1 MRPTLADYMRNNAL
15 KMESAELAPVTEIV
29 APVTIPD
36 GVEERS
42 RDHLILLPSPG
53 VASSVQVG
61 LGEGDAFEP
70 LSEEQIGVSTVDGDA
85 TTASAIVVRD
95 RKLAGELRIRY
106 APVDVA
112 MEDGDKPFVQLG
124 TVVEPGTENKNP
136 FPANAPTEEAAP
148 QVTNQ
153 PTVDTDKGDLEDKA
167 KIAENAV
174 DQSVAP
180 KVEVTVVEKGAEQKP
195 QDAGKVVDA
204 NDGNTGERKAE
215 EAAKETELKGP
226 KETDEAKDND
236 VNTNGEDPAQ
246 AAAEVDQEQK
256 NDDAAAGTENG
267 NDEGSEENTEVAEGE
282 EEEEEEEDE
291 GEDEEAEELKQESY
305 TLHVLIDETAALTLE
320 SDEAKGGMVS
330 RIIARIRA
338 LYQRIKKWVQDK
350 ILSKLS
356 KERRKK
362 NLEES
367 TQLVEHVPLDFTNE
381 QLRRLDK
388 VYTYGLREL
397 DKYKTVVSQL
407 LDLAVKGEKDIDSLL
422 PDIESSL
429 ADKDPAKA
437 TDMFR
442 QCELIFKRYH
452 IGELFDISLDSS
464 EANVGKKLRDELHTQ
479 FVKETRFPDGAL
491 NKTIASINAVQADI
505 TAQLDK
511 VGTYVGRDILARSG
525 EMKNVPE
532 KGVTGQSDDALI
544 LARYFSILSSSVMA
558 AHQCISVVERAMVRF
573 IKEVQAIRGSDDL
586 KQESFSII
594 ADLNAL
600 ATPLVMEDADTSKN
614 ILMRLWEKLLAQM
627 TKIRTYITEKI
638 FGKAASEVRDQR
650 IEEADVIV
658 AAWKDMP
665 EEVKEK
671 LTSSGTF
678 VYSAGVR
685 DMKEYAANADKYI
698 NILTSLRDEASKV
711 AKAALT
717 AMMNDGNN
725 AEGEIQKHVDACAAL
740 LKKYNIDTLFPSTN
754 DKDDEAFDRVF
765 ETVDKQIAPF
775 HVEIKDFTDEDVRK
789 GVVDCRE
796 YLKHVRAK
804 LGSGYHGVGSDILD
818 AKAGAKR
825 FAKSNSAEIRAL
837 IGVINELWMY
847 VHGASKMVAHTE
859 VAAKRFIRD
868 VGRKLRTEGKAPIL
882 DENKEQEEELTQ
894 LSFQIEA
901 DLNATSTGYVAEDG
915 DKKGFFARAWETLT
929 KFIAKVKAWLND
941 KIFSKFG
948 KKKREAELEEA
959 KKLAAALKAMKELKE
974 MNLKDLSKRYTAG
987 IRDLKKYAP
996 LMTQLSTLA
1005 TEALGEADALA
1016 KEGYMALNGSSGSV
1030 ERVQAVNTKFEAWRK
1045 KFNIATIFGDGDS
1058 ADTNTAALN
1067 KELRGAFQ
1075 TESGG
1080 QVDFNKLRATV
1091 DEITV
1096 ILTDY
1101 TKKLDQSNIGTTTS
1115 LKSTLAVT
1123 NWLNEDNQREHAQK
1137 LIKNI
1142 SDSLA
1147 YIVGSLV
1154 AAQIIEDA
1162 MKKFVRAGELVL
1174 AQDGKKEELKTEG
1187 FSQPVEI
1194 MSAPTDVSPV
1204 VIPAEKQFLPDSLVV
1219 TRVTDE
1225 DQLVILREDKV
1236 RVRTNEAGLGEAIVV
1251 VDPALQG
1258 QIQAN
1263 YEAVVSG
1270 ELPAME
1276 SDEDPVV
1283 TLDVITDDRD
1293 GVEIRVAQ
1301 MVDDDTEE
1309 AIPEELV
1316 ELRAEGAIALEA
1328 HENCIKG
1335 LSSMA
1340 YMVDMANRIQF
1351 EGDVQAAE
1359 LVMEGML
1366 DSIKGAM
1373 TRLGNWLDKSMKYQK
1388 VWDINWNQALATVQ
1402 KEIRNARS
1410 GTAKAD
1416 VVKLNRVVRN
1426 LTMNGVPVT
1435 DFRELQRQLAEIAK
1449 LGNDAKA
1456 HMVAVGNLYEDVR
1469 RLIAKHDNVNPDGA
1483 AILKEIPALV
1493 KKVNLRPWA
1502 SLVKGERQ
1510 VSEKSVERV
1519 PTSAPFLGDVV
1530 VAERQSLNDL
1540 TYANPDKALRAML
1553 EKTYVGYRT
1562 DWELDRDLTSAE
1574 MSVLSPQ
1581 DMEALLNS
1589 LRKASEAWDMYST
1602 IVATGKKMDA
1612 FYRSLWSL
1620 KQYDRDFLSAYGV
1633 IIAADQWAYHPVL
1646 DLRFDLA
1653 YPMQAVLRLI
1663 NINCAVYK

>member
-61 LGEGDAFEP
+61 IGEGDAFEP
-70 LSEEQIGVSTVDGDA
+70 LTEEQIGVSTVDGDN

-124 TVVEPGTENKNP
+124 TVVEPGSENKNP

-153 PTVDTDKGDLEDKA
+153 PTIERDRGELEDKA

-180 KVEVTVVEKGAEQKP
+180 KVEVTVVEKAPETRT

-215 EAAKETELKGP
+215 AAAKETELKGP
-226 KETDEAKDND
+226 KEEEETEDNA
-236 VNTNGEDPAQ
+236 VNSNGEDPAQ
-246 AAAEVDQEQK
+246 ASADVEQEQK
-256 NDDAAAGTENG
+256 NDDAAAGAENN
-267 NDEGSEENTEVAEGE
+267 NDEGSEENTDVAEGE
-282 EEEEEEEDE
+282 EEEEEEED
-291 GEDEEAEELKQESY
+291 GEEQEELKQESY
-305 TLHVLIDETAALTLE
+305 TLRVLIDETAKLTLE
-320 SDEAKGGMVS
+320 SDESKSSMVS
-330 RIIARIRA
+330 RIMARIRA
-338 LYQRIKKWVQDK
+338 FYQRVKKWIDEK

-356 KERRKK
+356 KQRRSK
-362 NLEES
+362 NLAKTEALAQYKS
-367 TQLVEHVPLDFTNE
+367 LSFTKE
-381 QLRRLDK
+381 QIRELDK
-388 VYTYGLREL
+388 HYTYGLREL
-397 DKYKTVVSQL
+397 NKYKTVVDRL
-407 LDLAVKGEKDIDSLL
+407 LELAVKGNDEIVKLL
-422 PDIESSL
+422 PDIESAIASG
-429 ADKDPAKA
+429 DSKQGS
-437 TDMFR
+437 DMFR
-442 QCELIFKRYH
+442 RCEDFFTRYH
-452 IGELFDISLDSS
+452 IGELFDVTLDDTGTD
-464 EANVGKKLRDELHTQ
+464 VGKSLRDELHKQ
-479 FVKETRFPDGAL
+479 FVKETRFPDSSL
-491 NKTIASINAVQADI
+491 VPTIHTI
-505 TAQLDK
+505 
-511 VGTYVGRDILARSG
+511 RDILSSITKELDKTSTAEVRGGLAKQSQ
-525 EMKNVPE
+525 MHN
-532 KGVTGQSDDALI
+532 QSDKQVSAGSSDDGLI
-544 LARYFSILSSSVMA
+544 LSRYFTILSSSVMA
-558 AHQCISVVERAMVRF
+558 AHQCISIVERAMVTFINTVMRF
-573 IKEVQAIRGSDDL
+573 VSEDDL
-586 KQESFSII
+586 KQESFNII

-600 ATPLVMEDADTSKN
+600 ATPLVMEDADKSSN
-614 ILMRLWEKLLAQM
+614 ILMRLWEKLLAQI
-627 TKIRTYITEKI
+627 TKIRAYITEKI
-638 FGKAASEVRDQR
+638 FGKVATDARDKS
-650 IEEADVIV
+650 IEEAEVIDT
-658 AAWKDMP
+658 AWKDMP
-665 EEVKEK
+665 AEVKEE
-671 LTSSGTF
+671 LTSSNTF
-678 VYSAGVR
+678 VYSEGVR
-685 DMKEYAANADKYI
+685 DMRKYAANAGKYMA
-698 NILTSLRDEASKV
+698 ILTTMRDEASKL
-711 AKAALT
+711 AKAAVA

-725 AEGEIQKHVDACAAL
+725 AEGEIQKHVDACTAL
-740 LKKYNIDTLFPSTN
+740 LKKYNIETLFPSV
-754 DKDDEAFDRVF
+754 DSKDDEAFDRVF
-765 ETVDKQIAPF
+765 EATDKQIAAF
-775 HVEIKDFTDEDVRK
+775 HEEIKDFTDEDVRK
-789 GVVDCRE
+789 GVQDCRD
-796 YLKHVRAK
+796 YLKQVRAK
-804 LGSGYHGVGSDILD
+804 LGTGYHGVGNDILAAKD
-818 AKAGAKR
+818 AAKR
-825 FAKSNSAEIRAL
+825 FASSNSAEIRTL
-837 IGVINELWMY
+837 IGLINELWMY
-847 VHGASKMVAHTE
+847 VHGVSKMVSHTE

-868 VGRKLRTEGKAPIL
+868 VGRKLRAEGKPPIL
-882 DENKEQEEELTQ
+882 NENKEDEEELVQ

-901 DLNATSTGYVAEDG
+901 DLNVASTGYVAEDA
-915 DKKGFFARAWETLT
+915 DKKGFFARAWENLK
-929 KFIAKVKAWLND
+929 KFIAKVKAWMNE

-948 KKKREAELEEA
+948 KKKREAELKQAEQ
-959 KKLAAALKAMKELKE
+959 LAADLAAKTKQLKE
-974 MNLKDLSKRYTAG
+974 ERLRELDRRYTVG
-987 IRDLKKYAP
+987 IRDLSKYAV
-996 LMTQLSTLA
+996 LMSQLSNIA
-1005 TEALGEADALA
+1005 TSALDEADKLA
-1016 KEGYMALNGSSGSV
+1016 EAGFRAINGSSASV
-1030 ERVQAVNTKFEAWRK
+1030 EKVKEVNGQFDAWKK
-1045 KFNIATIFGDGDS
+1045 KFHIDTVFGEGDS
-1058 ADTNTAALN
+1058 AQTLTANLN
-1067 KELRGAFQ
+1067 KELRTTFHG
-1075 TESGG
+1075 ESGG
-1080 QVDFNKLRATV
+1080 KLDASKLKTTV
-1091 DEITV
+1091 DEIV
-1096 ILTDY
+1096 KVQRDY
-1101 TKKLDQSNIGTTTS
+1101 SKKLDAYNVGSS
-1115 LKSTLAVT
+1115 ASMKATLAVS
-1123 NWLNEDNQREHAQK
+1123 EVINQSNNAEHVQQ
-1137 LIKNI
+1137 LVKNI
-1142 SDSLA
+1142 SNSVA
-1147 YIVGSLV
+1147 FVTGALV

-1162 MKKFVRAGELVL
+1162 MKNFVIGGRDVL
-1174 AQDGKKEELKTEG
+1174 EEGDLKTEG

-1194 MSAPTDVSPV
+1194 ISAPSDVAPI
-1204 VIPAEKQFLPDSLVV
+1204 VIPAERPFVPDSLVV
-1219 TRVTDE
+1219 TRLTDD
-1225 DQLVILREDKV
+1225 DQLVILRDDKV

-1301 MVDDDTEE
+1301 MVDGDTEE

-1316 ELRAEGAIALEA
+1316 ELRAEGVIALEA

-1340 YMVDMANRIQF
+1340 YMVDMANKIQF
-1351 EGDVQAAE
+1351 EGDAQAAE

-1388 VWDINWNQALATVQ
+1388 VWDINWNQSLAFAQ
-1402 KEIRNARS
+1402 KQIRNARS

-1426 LTMNGVPVT
+1426 LTINGTPVT
-1435 DFRELQRQLAEIAK
+1435 DVRELQRQLAEITK
-1449 LGNDAKA
+1449 MGNDAKA

-1502 SLVKGERQ
+1502 SMMKGERQ
-1510 VSEKSVERV
+1510 VSEKSVEQV
-1519 PTSAPFLGDVV
+1519 PTSAPFLGDIV

-1562 DWELDRDLTSAE
+1562 DWELDRDLTGAE
-1574 MSVLSPQ
+1574 MNVLTPQ

-1589 LRKASEAWDMYST
+1589 LRKASEAWDMHST
-1602 IVATGKKMDA
+1602 IVSTGKKMDA

-1663 NINCAVYK
+1663 GINCAVYK

>member
-70 LSEEQIGVSTVDGDA
+70 LTEEQIGVSTVDGDA

-106 APVDVA
+106 APVNVA

-124 TVVEPGTENKNP
+124 TVVEPGSENKNP
-136 FPANAPTEEAAP
+136 YPANAPTEEAAP

-153 PTVDTDKGDLEDKA
+153 PTIERDRGEMEDKA

-180 KVEVTVVEKGAEQKP
+180 KVNVTVVEKGAETRQ
-195 QDAGKVVDA
+195 QDNNKVVDA

-215 EAAKETELKGP
+215 EVAKETELKGP
-226 KETDEAKDND
+226 KEEEETEDNA
-236 VNTNGEDPAQ
+236 VNTNGEDPAKAS
-246 AAAEVDQEQK
+246 AAVEQEQK
-256 NDDAAAGTENG
+256 NDDAAASTENG
-267 NDEGSEENTEVAEGE
+267 NDEGSEENTDAAEAE
-282 EEEEEEEDE
+282 EEEEEE
-291 GEDEEAEELKQESY
+291 LKQEGY
-305 TLHVLIDETAALTLE
+305 DLTVLIDEAA
-320 SDEAKGGMVS
+320 S
-330 RIIARIRA
+330 
-338 LYQRIKKWVQDK
+338 
-350 ILSKLS
+350 
-356 KERRKK
+356 
-362 NLEES
+362 
-367 TQLVEHVPLDFTNE
+367 
-381 QLRRLDK
+381 
-388 VYTYGLREL
+388 
-397 DKYKTVVSQL
+397 
-407 LDLAVKGEKDIDSLL
+407 
-422 PDIESSL
+422 
-429 ADKDPAKA
+429 
-437 TDMFR
+437 
-442 QCELIFKRYH
+442 
-452 IGELFDISLDSS
+452 
-464 EANVGKKLRDELHTQ
+464 
-479 FVKETRFPDGAL
+479 
-491 NKTIASINAVQADI
+491 
-505 TAQLDK
+505 
-511 VGTYVGRDILARSG
+511 
-525 EMKNVPE
+525 
-532 KGVTGQSDDALI
+532 
-544 LARYFSILSSSVMA
+544 
-558 AHQCISVVERAMVRF
+558 
-573 IKEVQAIRGSDDL
+573 
-586 KQESFSII
+586 
-594 ADLNAL
+594 
-600 ATPLVMEDADTSKN
+600 PLVMEDA
-614 ILMRLWEKLLAQM
+614 
-627 TKIRTYITEKI
+627 
-638 FGKAASEVRDQR
+638 
-650 IEEADVIV
+650 EAKTGIV
-658 AAWKDMP
+658 
-665 EEVKEK
+665 
-671 LTSSGTF
+671 T
-678 VYSAGVR
+678 
-685 DMKEYAANADKYI
+685 
-698 NILTSLRDEASKV
+698 
-711 AKAALT
+711 
-717 AMMNDGNN
+717 
-725 AEGEIQKHVDACAAL
+725 
-740 LKKYNIDTLFPSTN
+740 
-754 DKDDEAFDRVF
+754 RVF
-765 ETVDKQIAPF
+765 EGLKKFINRIILWFKNTVLGGARKKRRKSAAEAAERLVQSLAKAKELRKEAIAEVERTYTVGIAKLSEYSKVMTMLAELATDGQKELEKISTDVFMQGTKGGVDTYLKQLEAWGKKYHTKDLFGPEFSSGMVTDSEKLEEEIRKAFKGDQASGLDRTKLDKAAKEIRDVLKPYTAKLNQFNGVSSITQQARASVIADNADTA
-775 HVEIKDFTDEDVRK
+775 EVRK
-789 GVVDCRE
+789 VAR
-796 YLKHVRAK
+796 YLTIAYNYVSAGIKIAQ
-804 LGSGYHGVGSDILD
+804 IMED
-818 AKAGAKR
+818 AMKN
-825 FAKSNSAEIRAL
+825 F
-837 IGVINELWMY
+837 VM
-847 VHGASKMVAHTE
+847 
-859 VAAKRFIRD
+859 AAKNTLAREIGKSDD
-868 VGRKLRTEGKAPIL
+868 VGRKLRSEGKAPIL
-882 DENKEQEEELTQ
+882 DENQEQEEELTQ

-901 DLNATSTGYVAEDG
+901 DLNVDSTGYVAEDA
-915 DKKGFFARAWETLT
+915 DKKGFFARAWENLV
-929 KFIAKVKAWLND
+929 KFINKVKTWLND
-941 KIFSKFG
+941 KVFSKFG
-948 KKKREAELEEA
+948 KKKLEAELEQA
-959 KKLAAALKAMKELKE
+959 KKLAAAMKAARDLRKESLD
-974 MNLKDLSKRYTAG
+974 NLTKRYTAG
-987 IRDLKKYAP
+987 IRDLKKYSV

-1005 TEALGEADALA
+1005 TEALPEADNLA
-1016 KEGYMALNGSSGSV
+1016 KEGFMALNGNSGSV
-1030 ERVQAVNTKFEAWRK
+1030 EKVDAVNVKFAAWEK
-1045 KFNIATIFGDGDS
+1045 KYNISAVFGDGDS
-1058 ADTNTAALN
+1058 AEAKCAALN
-1067 KELRGAFQ
+1067 KELRATFQ
-1075 TESGG
+1075 SESGG
-1080 QVDFNKLRATV
+1080 SLDMTKLKAAAAEIQSVLLPYTEKLNHSQVG
-1091 DEITV
+1091 
-1096 ILTDY
+1096 
-1101 TKKLDQSNIGTTTS
+1101 STTS
-1115 LKSTLAVT
+1115 LKSTLAVSSAMNSGVT
-1123 NWLNEDNQREHAQK
+1123 SEHAR
-1137 LIKNI
+1137 LLLKNI
-1142 SDSLA
+1142 SGSLA
-1147 YIVGSLV
+1147 YIIGALT
-1154 AAQIIEDA
+1154 AAQIIETA
-1162 MKKFVRAGELVL
+1162 MKNFVMAALDAIMRNG
-1174 AQDGKKEELKTEG
+1174 DDLKTEG

-1194 MSAPTDVSPV
+1194 MSAPSDVAPI
-1204 VIPAEKQFLPDSLVV
+1204 VIPADKPFLPESLVV
-1219 TRVTDE
+1219 TRVTNE

-1301 MVDDDTEE
+1301 MVDGDTEE

-1340 YMVDMANRIQF
+1340 YMVDMANSIQF

-1388 VWDINWNQALATVQ
+1388 VWDINWNQALAGVQ
-1402 KEIRNARS
+1402 KQIRNARN

-1426 LTMNGVPVT
+1426 LTINGAPVT

>member
-70 LSEEQIGVSTVDGDA
+70 LTEEQIGVSTVDGDA

-124 TVVEPGTENKNP
+124 TVVEPGSENKNP
-136 FPANAPTEEAAP
+136 YPANAPTEEAAP

-153 PTVDTDKGDLEDKA
+153 PTVNTDKGDLEDKA

-180 KVEVTVVEKGAEQKP
+180 KVEVTVVEKAPETNN
-195 QDAGKVVDA
+195 QDAGEVVDA

-226 KETDEAKDND
+226 KEEEETQDNA
-236 VNTNGEDPAQ
+236 VNSNGEDPAQ
-246 AAAEVDQEQK
+246 AAAEVEQEQK
-256 NDDAAAGTENG
+256 NDEAEASTENG
-267 NDEGSEENTEVAEGE
+267 NDEGSEENTDVTEGE
-282 EEEEEEEDE
+282 EEEEEEED
-291 GEDEEAEELKQESY
+291 GKDEELKQESF
-305 TLHVLIDETAALTLE
+305 
-320 SDEAKGGMVS
+320 
-330 RIIARIRA
+330 
-338 LYQRIKKWVQDK
+338 
-350 ILSKLS
+350 
-356 KERRKK
+356 
-362 NLEES
+362 N
-367 TQLVEHVPLDFTNE
+367 
-381 QLRRLDK
+381 
-388 VYTYGLREL
+388 
-397 DKYKTVVSQL
+397 
-407 LDLAVKGEKDIDSLL
+407 
-422 PDIESSL
+422 
-429 ADKDPAKA
+429 
-437 TDMFR
+437 
-442 QCELIFKRYH
+442 
-452 IGELFDISLDSS
+452 
-464 EANVGKKLRDELHTQ
+464 
-479 FVKETRFPDGAL
+479 
-491 NKTIASINAVQADI
+491 
-505 TAQLDK
+505 
-511 VGTYVGRDILARSG
+511 
-525 EMKNVPE
+525 
-532 KGVTGQSDDALI
+532 
-544 LARYFSILSSSVMA
+544 
-558 AHQCISVVERAMVRF
+558 
-573 IKEVQAIRGSDDL
+573 
-586 KQESFSII
+586 II
-594 ADLNAL
+594 ADINAL
-600 ATPLVMEDADTSKN
+600 ATPLVMEDADASSN
-614 ILMRLWEKLLAQM
+614 ILVRLWEKLLAQM

-638 FGKAASEVRDQR
+638 FGKAASEIRDQR

-658 AAWKDMP
+658 TVWKDMP
-665 EEVKEK
+665 EEVKED

-868 VGRKLRTEGKAPIL
+868 VGRKLRTEGKAPNL

-1301 MVDDDTEE
+1301 MVDGDTEE

-1316 ELRAEGAIALEA
+1316 ELRAEGTIALEA

-1340 YMVDMANRIQF
+1340 YMVDMANSIQF

-1388 VWDINWNQALATVQ
+1388 VWDINWNQALAGVQ

-1426 LTMNGVPVT
+1426 LTINGAPVT

-1589 LRKASEAWDMYST
+1589 LRKASEAWDLYST

>member
-1 MRPTLADYMRNNAL
+1 MRPTLADYMRDNAL

-61 LGEGDAFEP
+61 IGEGDAFEP
-70 LSEEQIGVSTVDGDA
+70 LTEEQIGVSTVDGDE

-106 APVDVA
+106 SPVDVS

-124 TVVEPGTENKNP
+124 TVVEPGSENKNP
-136 FPANAPTEEAAP
+136 YPANAPTEEPAP

-153 PTVDTDKGDLEDKA
+153 PTVDSDKGDLEDKA

-180 KVEVTVVEKGAEQKP
+180 KVEVTVVEKAPETNN
-195 QDAGKVVDA
+195 QDAGEVVDA

-226 KETDEAKDND
+226 KEEEETQDNA
-236 VNTNGEDPAQ
+236 VNSNGEDPAQ
-246 AAAEVDQEQK
+246 AAAEVEQEQK
-256 NDDAAAGTENG
+256 NDDAAASTENG
-267 NDEGSEENTEVAEGE
+267 NDEGSEENADVTEGENE
-282 EEEEEEEDE
+282 EEEEEE
-291 GEDEEAEELKQESY
+291 
-305 TLHVLIDETAALTLE
+305 
-320 SDEAKGGMVS
+320 
-330 RIIARIRA
+330 
-338 LYQRIKKWVQDK
+338 
-350 ILSKLS
+350 
-356 KERRKK
+356 
-362 NLEES
+362 
-367 TQLVEHVPLDFTNE
+367 
-381 QLRRLDK
+381 
-388 VYTYGLREL
+388 
-397 DKYKTVVSQL
+397 
-407 LDLAVKGEKDIDSLL
+407 
-422 PDIESSL
+422 
-429 ADKDPAKA
+429 
-437 TDMFR
+437 
-442 QCELIFKRYH
+442 
-452 IGELFDISLDSS
+452 
-464 EANVGKKLRDELHTQ
+464 GK
-479 FVKETRFPDGAL
+479 
-491 NKTIASINAVQADI
+491 
-505 TAQLDK
+505 
-511 VGTYVGRDILARSG
+511 
-525 EMKNVPE
+525 
-532 KGVTGQSDDALI
+532 
-544 LARYFSILSSSVMA
+544 
-558 AHQCISVVERAMVRF
+558 
-573 IKEVQAIRGSDDL
+573 DDL
-586 KQESFSII
+586 KQEGF
-594 ADLNAL
+594 
-600 ATPLVMEDADTSKN
+600 
-614 ILMRLWEKLLAQM
+614 Q
-627 TKIRTYITEKI
+627 
-638 FGKAASEVRDQR
+638 
-650 IEEADVIV
+650 IV
-658 AAWKDMP
+658 
-665 EEVKEK
+665 
-671 LTSSGTF
+671 
-678 VYSAGVR
+678 
-685 DMKEYAANADKYI
+685 
-698 NILTSLRDEASKV
+698 
-711 AKAALT
+711 
-717 AMMNDGNN
+717 
-725 AEGEIQKHVDACAAL
+725 
-740 LKKYNIDTLFPSTN
+740 
-754 DKDDEAFDRVF
+754 
-765 ETVDKQIAPF
+765 
-775 HVEIKDFTDEDVRK
+775 
-789 GVVDCRE
+789 
-796 YLKHVRAK
+796 
-804 LGSGYHGVGSDILD
+804 
-818 AKAGAKR
+818 
-825 FAKSNSAEIRAL
+825 
-837 IGVINELWMY
+837 
-847 VHGASKMVAHTE
+847 
-859 VAAKRFIRD
+859 
-868 VGRKLRTEGKAPIL
+868 
-882 DENKEQEEELTQ
+882 DENNEQEDELVQ

-901 DLNATSTGYVAEDG
+901 DLNVDSTGYVAEDA
-915 DKKGFFARAWETLT
+915 DKKGFFARAWENLV
-929 KFIAKVKAWLND
+929 KFINKVKAWLND
-941 KIFSKFG
+941 KVFSKLSR
-948 KKKREAELEEA
+948 KKRQEAVDEAE
-959 KKLAAALKAMKELKE
+959 KLAVAIKAA
-974 MNLKDLSKRYTAG
+974 KDLKKESLDNLAKSYTAG
-987 IRDLKKYAP
+987 IRDLKNYGV
-996 LMTQLSTLA
+996 LMTQLSALA
-1005 TEALGEADALA
+1005 TDAIAEADSLA
-1016 KEGYMALNGSSGSV
+1016 KEGFMALNGNSGSV
-1030 ERVQAVNTKFEAWRK
+1030 EKVDAVNTKFAEWQK
-1045 KFNIATIFGDGDS
+1045 KYNITTIFGDGES
-1058 ADTNTAALN
+1058 AEANCAALN
-1067 KELRGAFQ
+1067 KELRAAFQ
-1075 TESGG
+1075 VETGGSLDAAKLKTTASEIQSVLVAYTE
-1080 QVDFNKLRATV
+1080 
-1091 DEITV
+1091 
-1096 ILTDY
+1096 
-1101 TKKLDQSNIGTTTS
+1101 KLDRSGVGSTTP
-1115 LKSTLAVT
+1115 LKSTLAVSSAMNAGT
-1123 NWLNEDNQREHAQK
+1123 TAEHAR
-1137 LIKNI
+1137 LLLKNI
-1142 SDSLA
+1142 SSSLA
-1147 YIVGSLV
+1147 YVTGALT
-1154 AAQIIEDA
+1154 AAQIIESA
-1162 MKKFVRAGELVL
+1162 MKRFVSAAVTALFQAGG
-1174 AQDGKKEELKTEG
+1174 DLKTEG

-1194 MSAPTDVSPV
+1194 MAAPTDVAPI
-1204 VIPAEKQFLPDSLVV
+1204 VIPAEKPFLPESLIV

-1270 ELPAME
+1270 ELPVME

-1301 MVDDDTEE
+1301 MVDGDTEE

-1340 YMVDMANRIQF
+1340 YMVDMANSIQF

-1388 VWDINWNQALATVQ
+1388 VWDINWNQSLAYVQ

-1426 LTMNGVPVT
+1426 LTINGAPVT
-1435 DFRELQRQLAEIAK
+1435 DVRELQRQLAEIAK

-1574 MSVLSPQ
+1574 MKVLSPQ

-1589 LRKASEAWDMYST
+1589 LRKAAEAWDMYST

-1663 NINCAVYK
+1663 SINCAVYK

>member
-291 GEDEEAEELKQESY
+291 EAEELKQESY

-367 TQLVEHVPLDFTNE
+367 TLLAKHVPLDFTNE

-407 LDLAVKGEKDIDSLL
+407 LDLTVKGEKDIDSLL

-442 QCELIFKRYH
+442 QCEAIFKRYH

-464 EANVGKKLRDELHTQ
+464 EANVGKKLRDELHSQ

-491 NKTIASINAVQADI
+491 SKTITAINAVQADI

-511 VGTYVGRDILARSG
+511 VGTYVGRDILAQSG

-678 VYSAGVR
+678 VYSVGVR
-685 DMKEYAANADKYI
+685 DMKKYSANTDKYI
-698 NILTSLRDEASKV
+698 NIFTSLREDAAKA
-711 AKAALT
+711 AKAALAT
-717 AMMNDGNN
+717 MMNDGNN

-740 LKKYNIDTLFPSTN
+740 LKKYNINELFPSTGT
-754 DKDDEAFDRVF
+754 KDDEAFDRVF

-775 HVEIKDFTDEDVRK
+775 HEEIKDFTDEDVRK
-789 GVVDCRE
+789 GVLDCRE
-796 YLKHVRAK
+796 YLKHVRSK
-804 LGSGYHGVGSDILD
+804 LGTGYHGVGTDMID

-825 FAKSNSAEIRAL
+825 FAQSNSAEIRAL
-837 IGVINELWMY
+837 IGVINELWAY

-859 VAAKRFIRD
+859 VVAKRFIRD
-868 VGRKLRTEGKAPIL
+868 VGSKLRSEGKAPIL
-882 DENKEQEEELTQ
+882 DENQEQEEELTQ

-901 DLNATSTGYVAEDG
+901 DLNVDSTGYVAEDA
-915 DKKGFFARAWETLT
+915 DKKGFFARAWENLV
-929 KFIAKVKAWLND
+929 KFITKVKTWLND
-941 KIFSKFG
+941 KVFSKFG
-948 KKKREAELEEA
+948 KKKREAELEQA
-959 KKLAAALKAMKELKE
+959 KKLAAAMKAARDLRKESLD
-974 MNLKDLSKRYTAG
+974 NLTKRYTAG
-987 IRDLKKYAP
+987 IRDLKNYSV

-1005 TEALGEADALA
+1005 TEALPEADSLA
-1016 KEGYMALNGSSGSV
+1016 KEGFMALNGNSGSV
-1030 ERVQAVNTKFEAWRK
+1030 EKVDAVNVKFAAWEK
-1045 KFNIATIFGDGDS
+1045 KYNISTVFGDGDS
-1058 ADTNTAALN
+1058 AEAKCAALN
-1067 KELRGAFQ
+1067 KELRATFQ
-1075 TESGG
+1075 SESGG
-1080 QVDFNKLRATV
+1080 SLDMTKLKAAAAEIQSVLVPYTEKLNHSQVG
-1091 DEITV
+1091 
-1096 ILTDY
+1096 
-1101 TKKLDQSNIGTTTS
+1101 STTS
-1115 LKSTLAVT
+1115 LKSTLAVSSAMNSGAT
-1123 NWLNEDNQREHAQK
+1123 AEHAR
-1137 LIKNI
+1137 LLLKNI
-1142 SDSLA
+1142 SGSLA
-1147 YIVGSLV
+1147 YITGALT
-1154 AAQIIEDA
+1154 AAQIIETA
-1162 MKKFVRAGELVL
+1162 MKNFVMAALDAIMRNGA
-1174 AQDGKKEELKTEG
+1174 DLKTEG

-1194 MSAPTDVSPV
+1194 MSAPSDVAPI
-1204 VIPAEKQFLPDSLVV
+1204 VIPADKPFLPESLVV

-1301 MVDDDTEE
+1301 MVDGDTEE

-1340 YMVDMANRIQF
+1340 YMVDMANGIQF

-1388 VWDINWNQALATVQ
+1388 VWDINWNQALAGVQ
-1402 KEIRNARS
+1402 KQIRNARS

-1426 LTMNGVPVT
+1426 LTINGAPVT

-1589 LRKASEAWDMYST
+1589 LRKASEAWDLYST

-1663 NINCAVYK
+1663 NTNCAVYK

>member
-106 APVDVA
+106 APVNVA

-124 TVVEPGTENKNP
+124 TVVEPGSENKNP
-136 FPANAPTEEAAP
+136 YPANAPTEEAAP

-153 PTVDTDKGDLEDKA
+153 PTIERDRGEMEDKA

-180 KVEVTVVEKGAEQKP
+180 KVNVTVVEKGAETRQ
-195 QDAGKVVDA
+195 QDNNKVVDA

-215 EAAKETELKGP
+215 EVAKETELKGP
-226 KETDEAKDND
+226 KEEEETEDNA
-236 VNTNGEDPAQ
+236 VNTNGEDPAKAS
-246 AAAEVDQEQK
+246 AAVEQEQK
-256 NDDAAAGTENG
+256 NDDAAASTENG
-267 NDEGSEENTEVAEGE
+267 NDEGSEENTDAAEAE
-282 EEEEEEEDE
+282 EEEEEE
-291 GEDEEAEELKQESY
+291 LKQEGY
-305 TLHVLIDETAALTLE
+305 DLTVLIDEAA
-320 SDEAKGGMVS
+320 S
-330 RIIARIRA
+330 
-338 LYQRIKKWVQDK
+338 
-350 ILSKLS
+350 
-356 KERRKK
+356 
-362 NLEES
+362 
-367 TQLVEHVPLDFTNE
+367 
-381 QLRRLDK
+381 
-388 VYTYGLREL
+388 
-397 DKYKTVVSQL
+397 
-407 LDLAVKGEKDIDSLL
+407 
-422 PDIESSL
+422 
-429 ADKDPAKA
+429 
-437 TDMFR
+437 
-442 QCELIFKRYH
+442 
-452 IGELFDISLDSS
+452 
-464 EANVGKKLRDELHTQ
+464 
-479 FVKETRFPDGAL
+479 
-491 NKTIASINAVQADI
+491 
-505 TAQLDK
+505 
-511 VGTYVGRDILARSG
+511 
-525 EMKNVPE
+525 
-532 KGVTGQSDDALI
+532 
-544 LARYFSILSSSVMA
+544 
-558 AHQCISVVERAMVRF
+558 
-573 IKEVQAIRGSDDL
+573 
-586 KQESFSII
+586 
-594 ADLNAL
+594 
-600 ATPLVMEDADTSKN
+600 PLVMEDA
-614 ILMRLWEKLLAQM
+614 
-627 TKIRTYITEKI
+627 
-638 FGKAASEVRDQR
+638 
-650 IEEADVIV
+650 EAKTGIV
-658 AAWKDMP
+658 
-665 EEVKEK
+665 
-671 LTSSGTF
+671 T
-678 VYSAGVR
+678 
-685 DMKEYAANADKYI
+685 
-698 NILTSLRDEASKV
+698 
-711 AKAALT
+711 
-717 AMMNDGNN
+717 
-725 AEGEIQKHVDACAAL
+725 
-740 LKKYNIDTLFPSTN
+740 
-754 DKDDEAFDRVF
+754 RVF
-765 ETVDKQIAPF
+765 EGLKKFINRIILWFKNTVLGGARKKRRKSAAEAAERLVQSLAKAKELRKEAIAEVERTYTVGIAKLSEYSKVMTMLAELATDGQKELEKISTDVFMQGTKGGVDTYLKQLEAWGKKYHTKDLFGPEFSSGMVTDSEKLEEEIRKAFKGDQASGLDRTKLDKAAKEIRDVLKPYTAKLNQFNGVSSITQQARASVIADNADTA
-775 HVEIKDFTDEDVRK
+775 EVRK
-789 GVVDCRE
+789 VAR
-796 YLKHVRAK
+796 YLTIAYNYVSAGIKIAQ
-804 LGSGYHGVGSDILD
+804 IMED
-818 AKAGAKR
+818 AMKN
-825 FAKSNSAEIRAL
+825 F
-837 IGVINELWMY
+837 VM
-847 VHGASKMVAHTE
+847 
-859 VAAKRFIRD
+859 AAKNTLAREIGKSDD
-868 VGRKLRTEGKAPIL
+868 VGRKLRSEGKAPIL
-882 DENKEQEEELTQ
+882 DENQEQEEELTQ

-901 DLNATSTGYVAEDG
+901 DLNVDSTGYVAEDA
-915 DKKGFFARAWETLT
+915 DKKGFFARAWENLV
-929 KFIAKVKAWLND
+929 KFINKVKTWLND
-941 KIFSKFG
+941 KVFSKFG
-948 KKKREAELEEA
+948 KKKREAELEQA
-959 KKLAAALKAMKELKE
+959 KKLAAAMKAARDLRKESLD
-974 MNLKDLSKRYTAG
+974 NLTKRYTAG
-987 IRDLKKYAP
+987 IRDLKKYSV

-1005 TEALGEADALA
+1005 TEALPEADNLA
-1016 KEGYMALNGSSGSV
+1016 KEGFMALNGNSGSV
-1030 ERVQAVNTKFEAWRK
+1030 EKVDAVNVKFAAWEK
-1045 KFNIATIFGDGDS
+1045 KYNISAVFGDGDS
-1058 ADTNTAALN
+1058 AEAKCAALN
-1067 KELRGAFQ
+1067 KELRATFQ
-1075 TESGG
+1075 SESGG
-1080 QVDFNKLRATV
+1080 SLDMAKLKAV
-1091 DEITV
+1091 AAEIQSV
-1096 ILTDY
+1096 LLPY
-1101 TKKLDQSNIGTTTS
+1101 TEKLDHSQVGSTTS
-1115 LKSTLAVT
+1115 LKSTLAVSSAMNSGVT
-1123 NWLNEDNQREHAQK
+1123 SEHAR
-1137 LIKNI
+1137 LLLKNI
-1142 SDSLA
+1142 SGSLA
-1147 YIVGSLV
+1147 YIIGALT
-1154 AAQIIEDA
+1154 AAQIIETA
-1162 MKKFVRAGELVL
+1162 MKNFVMAALDAIMRNG
-1174 AQDGKKEELKTEG
+1174 DDLKTEG

-1194 MSAPTDVSPV
+1194 MSAPSDVAPI
-1204 VIPAEKQFLPDSLVV
+1204 VIPADKPFLPESLVV
-1219 TRVTDE
+1219 TRVTNE

-1301 MVDDDTEE
+1301 MVDGDTEE

-1340 YMVDMANRIQF
+1340 YMVDMANSIQF

-1388 VWDINWNQALATVQ
+1388 VWDINWNQALAGVQ
-1402 KEIRNARS
+1402 KQIRNARS

-1426 LTMNGVPVT
+1426 LTINGAPVT

>member
-70 LSEEQIGVSTVDGDA
+70 LTEEQIGVSTVDGDA

-106 APVDVA
+106 APVNVA

-124 TVVEPGTENKNP
+124 TVVEPGSENKNP
-136 FPANAPTEEAAP
+136 YPANAPTEEAAP

-153 PTVDTDKGDLEDKA
+153 PTIERDRGEMEDKA

-180 KVEVTVVEKGAEQKP
+180 KVNVTVVEKGAETRQ
-195 QDAGKVVDA
+195 QDNNKVVDA

-215 EAAKETELKGP
+215 EVAKETELKGP
-226 KETDEAKDND
+226 KEEEETEDNA
-236 VNTNGEDPAQ
+236 VNTNGEDPAKAS
-246 AAAEVDQEQK
+246 AAVEQEQK
-256 NDDAAAGTENG
+256 NDDAAASTENG
-267 NDEGSEENTEVAEGE
+267 NDEGSEENTDAAEAE
-282 EEEEEEEDE
+282 EEEEEE
-291 GEDEEAEELKQESY
+291 LKQEGY
-305 TLHVLIDETAALTLE
+305 DLTVLIDEAASPLVME
-320 SDEAKGGMVS
+320 DAEAKTGIVTRVFEGLKKFINRIILWFKNTVLGGARKKRRKSAAEAAERLVQSLAKAKELRKEAIAEVERTYTVGIAKLSEYSKVMTMLAELATDGQKELEKISTDVFMQGTKGGVDTYLKQLEAWGKKYHTKDLFGPEFSSGMVTDS
-330 RIIARIRA
+330 E
-338 LYQRIKKWVQDK
+338 K
-350 ILSKLS
+350 
-356 KERRKK
+356 
-362 NLEES
+362 LEEEIRKAFKGDQAS
-367 TQLVEHVPLDFTNE
+367 GLDRTK
-381 QLRRLDK
+381 LDK
-388 VYTYGLREL
+388 AAKEIRDVLKPYTAKLNQFNG
-397 DKYKTVVSQL
+397 VSSITQQ
-407 LDLAVKGEKDIDSLL
+407 ARASVI
-422 PDIESSL
+422 
-429 ADKDPAKA
+429 ADNADTAEVRKVA
-437 TDMFR
+437 
-442 QCELIFKRYH
+442 RY
-452 IGELFDISLDSS
+452 L
-464 EANVGKKLRDELHTQ
+464 
-479 FVKETRFPDGAL
+479 
-491 NKTIASINAVQADI
+491 TIAYNYVSAGIKI
-505 TAQLDK
+505 AQIMED
-511 VGTYVGRDILARSG
+511 A
-525 EMKNVPE
+525 MKN
-532 KGVTGQSDDALI
+532 
-544 LARYFSILSSSVMA
+544 FVMA
-558 AHQCISVVERAMVRF
+558 AKNTLAREIG
-573 IKEVQAIRGSDDL
+573 KSDDVAL
-586 KQESFSII
+586 ESFTDSELEQGSLNII
-594 ADLNAL
+594 SDIKAM
-600 ATPLVMEDADTSKN
+600 ATPLVMEDANESSN
-614 ILMRLWEKLLAQM
+614 ILIRLWEKLLAQM

-638 FGKAASEVRDQR
+638 FGKAASEARDQR

-658 AAWKDMP
+658 TVWKDMP
-665 EEVKEK
+665 EEVKEN
-671 LTSSGTF
+671 LTESNSF
-678 VYSAGVR
+678 VFSAGVR
-685 DMKEYAANADKYI
+685 DMSKYAANADKYMS
-698 NILTSLRDEASKV
+698 ILTNMRDEASKL
-711 AKAALT
+711 AKAALA
-717 AMMNDGNN
+717 AMMNDGSN
-725 AEGEIQKHVDACAAL
+725 AEGEIQKHVDACVAL
-740 LKKYNIDTLFPSTN
+740 LKKYNIATLFPSTG
-754 DKDDEAFDRVF
+754 DEEDDAFARVF

-804 LGSGYHGVGSDILD
+804 LGTGYHGVGSDILD

-825 FAKSNSAEIRAL
+825 FAKSNSAEIRTL

-847 VHGASKMVAHTE
+847 VHGVSKMVSHTE

-868 VGRKLRTEGKAPIL
+868 VGSKLRSEGKAPIL
-882 DENKEQEEELTQ
+882 DENQEQEEELTQ

-901 DLNATSTGYVAEDG
+901 DLNVDSTGYVAEDA
-915 DKKGFFARAWETLT
+915 DKKGFFARAWENLV
-929 KFIAKVKAWLND
+929 KFINKVKTWLND
-941 KIFSKFG
+941 KVFSKFG
-948 KKKREAELEEA
+948 KKKREAELEQA
-959 KKLAAALKAMKELKE
+959 KKLAAAMKAARDLRKESLD
-974 MNLKDLSKRYTAG
+974 NLTKRYTAG
-987 IRDLKKYAP
+987 IRDLKKYSV

-1005 TEALGEADALA
+1005 TEALPEADNLA
-1016 KEGYMALNGSSGSV
+1016 KEGFMALNGNSGSV
-1030 ERVQAVNTKFEAWRK
+1030 EKVDAVNVKFAAWEK
-1045 KFNIATIFGDGDS
+1045 KYNISAVFGDGDS
-1058 ADTNTAALN
+1058 AEAKCAALN
-1067 KELRGAFQ
+1067 KELRATFQ
-1075 TESGG
+1075 SESGG
-1080 QVDFNKLRATV
+1080 SLDMTKLKAAAA
-1091 DEITV
+1091 EIQSV
-1096 ILTDY
+1096 LLPY
-1101 TKKLDQSNIGTTTS
+1101 TEKLDHSQVGSTTS
-1115 LKSTLAVT
+1115 LKSTLAVSSAMNSGVT
-1123 NWLNEDNQREHAQK
+1123 AEHAR
-1137 LIKNI
+1137 LLLKNI
-1142 SDSLA
+1142 SGSLA
-1147 YIVGSLV
+1147 YIIGALT
-1154 AAQIIEDA
+1154 AAQIIETA
-1162 MKKFVRAGELVL
+1162 MKNFVMAALDAIMRNG
-1174 AQDGKKEELKTEG
+1174 DDLKTEG

-1194 MSAPTDVSPV
+1194 MSAPSDVAPI
-1204 VIPAEKQFLPDSLVV
+1204 VIPADKPFLPESLVV
-1219 TRVTDE
+1219 TRVTNE

-1301 MVDDDTEE
+1301 MVDGDTEE

-1340 YMVDMANRIQF
+1340 YMVDMANSIQF

-1388 VWDINWNQALATVQ
+1388 VWDINWNQALAGVQ
-1402 KEIRNARS
+1402 KQIRNARS

-1426 LTMNGVPVT
+1426 LTINGAPVT
-1435 DFRELQRQLAEIAK
+1435 DFRELQRQLTEIAK

-1589 LRKASEAWDMYST
+1589 LRKASEAWDLYST

>member
-61 LGEGDAFEP
+61 IGEGDAFEP
-70 LSEEQIGVSTVDGDA
+70 LTEEQIGVSTVDGDN

-124 TVVEPGTENKNP
+124 TVVEPGSENKNP

-153 PTVDTDKGDLEDKA
+153 PTIERDRGELEDKA

-180 KVEVTVVEKGAEQKP
+180 KVEVTVVEKAPETRT

-215 EAAKETELKGP
+215 AAAKETELKGP
-226 KETDEAKDND
+226 KEEEETEDNA
-236 VNTNGEDPAQ
+236 VNSNGEDPAQ
-246 AAAEVDQEQK
+246 ASADVEQEQK
-256 NDDAAAGTENG
+256 NDDAAAGAENN
-267 NDEGSEENTEVAEGE
+267 NDEGSEENTDVAEGE
-282 EEEEEEEDE
+282 EEEEEEED
-291 GEDEEAEELKQESY
+291 GEEQEELKQESY
-305 TLHVLIDETAALTLE
+305 TLRVLIDETAKLTLE
-320 SDEAKGGMVS
+320 SEESKSSMVS
-330 RIIARIRA
+330 RIMARIRA
-338 LYQRIKKWVQDK
+338 FYQRVKKWIDEK

-356 KERRKK
+356 KQRRSK
-362 NLEES
+362 NLEKTEALAQYKS
-367 TQLVEHVPLDFTNE
+367 LSFTQE
-381 QLRRLDK
+381 QIRELDK
-388 VYTYGLREL
+388 HYTYGLREL
-397 DKYKTVVSQL
+397 SKYKTVVDRL
-407 LDLAVKGEKDIDSLL
+407 LELAVKGNGEIAKLL
-422 PDIESSL
+422 PDIESAIASG
-429 ADKDPAKA
+429 DSKQGS
-437 TDMFR
+437 DMFR
-442 QCELIFKRYH
+442 RCEDFFTRYH
-452 IGELFDISLDSS
+452 IGELFDVTLDD
-464 EANVGKKLRDELHTQ
+464 AGTDVGKSLRDELHKQ
-479 FVKETRFPDGAL
+479 FVKETRMPDASL
-491 NKTIASINAVQADI
+491 VPTIHTIRDVLATI
-505 TAQLDK
+505 TKELDK
-511 VGTYVGRDILARSG
+511 TSTAEVRGGLAKQSQ
-525 EMKNVPE
+525 MHN
-532 KGVTGQSDDALI
+532 QSDKQVSAGSSDDGLI
-544 LARYFSILSSSVMA
+544 LSRYFTILSSSVMA
-558 AHQCISVVERAMVRF
+558 AHQCISIVERAMVSFINTVMRF
-573 IKEVQAIRGSDDL
+573 VSEDDL
-586 KQESFSII
+586 KQESFNII

-600 ATPLVMEDADTSKN
+600 ATPLVMEDADKSSN
-614 ILMRLWEKLLAQM
+614 ILMRLWEKLLAQI
-627 TKIRTYITEKI
+627 TKIRAYITEKI
-638 FGKAASEVRDQR
+638 FGKVATDARDKS
-650 IEEADVIV
+650 IEEAEVIV
-658 AAWKDMP
+658 TAWKDMP
-665 EEVKEK
+665 AEVKEE
-671 LTSSGTF
+671 LTSSNTF

-685 DMKEYAANADKYI
+685 DMRKYAANADKYMA
-698 NILTSLRDEASKV
+698 ILTTMRDEASKL
-711 AKAALT
+711 AKAAVA

-725 AEGEIQKHVDACAAL
+725 AEGEIQKHVDACSAL
-740 LKKYNIDTLFPSTN
+740 LKKYNINELFPSTGT
-754 DKDDEAFDRVF
+754 KDDEAFDRVF

-775 HVEIKDFTDEDVRK
+775 HEEIKDFTDDDVRK
-789 GVVDCRE
+789 GVLDCRE
-796 YLKHVRAK
+796 YLKHVRSK
-804 LGSGYHGVGSDILD
+804 LGTGYHGVGNDIMAAKD
-818 AKAGAKR
+818 AAKR
-825 FAKSNSAEIRAL
+825 FASSNSAEIRTL
-837 IGVINELWMY
+837 IGLINELWMY
-847 VHGASKMVAHTE
+847 VHGVSKMVSHTE
-859 VAAKRFIRD
+859 VAVKRFIRD
-868 VGRKLRTEGKAPIL
+868 VGRKLRAEGKPPIL
-882 DENKEQEEELTQ
+882 NENKEDEEELVQ

-901 DLNATSTGYVAEDG
+901 DLNVASTGYVAEDA
-915 DKKGFFARAWETLT
+915 DKKGFFARAWENLV
-929 KFIAKVKAWLND
+929 KFINKVKTWLND
-941 KIFSKFG
+941 KVFSKLSR
-948 KKKREAELEEA
+948 KKRQDAVKEAE
-959 KKLAAALKAMKELKE
+959 KLAVAIKSA
-974 MNLKDLSKRYTAG
+974 KDLKKESLDNLAKSYTAG
-987 IRDLKKYAP
+987 IRDLSKYRV
-996 LMTQLSTLA
+996 LMTQLSALA
-1005 TEALGEADALA
+1005 TNAIAEADSLA
-1016 KEGYMALNGSSGSV
+1016 KEGFMALNGSSGSTEKV
-1030 ERVQAVNTKFEAWRK
+1030 DAVNTKFAAWQK
-1045 KFNIATIFGDGDS
+1045 KYNIATIFGDGES
-1058 ADTNTAALN
+1058 AEANTAALN
-1067 KELRGAFQ
+1067 KELRAAFQ
-1075 TESGG
+1075 VENGGSLDAAKLKTTVSEIQSVLVAYTE
-1080 QVDFNKLRATV
+1080 
-1091 DEITV
+1091 
-1096 ILTDY
+1096 
-1101 TKKLDQSNIGTTTS
+1101 KLDQSGVGSTTS
-1115 LKSTLAVT
+1115 LKSTLAVSSAMNDGT
-1123 NWLNEDNQREHAQK
+1123 TAEHAR
-1137 LIKNI
+1137 LLLKNI
-1142 SDSLA
+1142 SSSLT
-1147 YIVGSLV
+1147 YTVGALT
-1154 AAQIIEDA
+1154 AAQIIESA
-1162 MKKFVRAGELVL
+1162 MKRFVSAAVTALFQTGG
-1174 AQDGKKEELKTEG
+1174 DLKTEG

-1194 MSAPTDVSPV
+1194 MSAPSDVAPI
-1204 VIPAEKQFLPDSLVV
+1204 VIPAERPFVPDSLVV
-1219 TRVTDE
+1219 TRLTDD
-1225 DQLVILREDKV
+1225 DQLVILRDDKV

-1301 MVDDDTEE
+1301 MVDGDTEE

-1316 ELRAEGAIALEA
+1316 ELRAEGVIALEA

-1340 YMVDMANRIQF
+1340 YMVDMANKIQF
-1351 EGDVQAAE
+1351 EGDAQAAE

-1388 VWDINWNQALATVQ
+1388 VWDINWNQSLAFAQ
-1402 KEIRNARS
+1402 KQIRNARS

-1426 LTMNGVPVT
+1426 LTINGTPVT
-1435 DFRELQRQLAEIAK
+1435 DVRELQRQLAEITK
-1449 LGNDAKA
+1449 MGNDAKA

-1502 SLVKGERQ
+1502 SMMKGERQ
-1510 VSEKSVERV
+1510 VSEKSVEQV
-1519 PTSAPFLGDVV
+1519 PTSAPFLGDIV

-1562 DWELDRDLTSAE
+1562 DWELDRDLTGAE
-1574 MSVLSPQ
+1574 MNVLTPQ

-1589 LRKASEAWDMYST
+1589 LRKASEAWDMHST
-1602 IVATGKKMDA
+1602 IVSTGKKMDA

-1663 NINCAVYK
+1663 GINCAVYK

>member
-106 APVDVA
+106 APVNVA

-124 TVVEPGTENKNP
+124 TVVEPGSENKNP
-136 FPANAPTEEAAP
+136 YPANAPTEEAAP

-153 PTVDTDKGDLEDKA
+153 PTIERDRGEMEDKA

-180 KVEVTVVEKGAEQKP
+180 KVNVTVVEKGAETRQ
-195 QDAGKVVDA
+195 QDNNKVVDA

-215 EAAKETELKGP
+215 EVAKETELKGP
-226 KETDEAKDND
+226 KEEEETEDNA
-236 VNTNGEDPAQ
+236 VNTNGEDPAKAS
-246 AAAEVDQEQK
+246 AAVEQEQK
-256 NDDAAAGTENG
+256 NDDAAASTENG
-267 NDEGSEENTEVAEGE
+267 NDEGSEENTDAAEAE
-282 EEEEEEEDE
+282 EEEEEE
-291 GEDEEAEELKQESY
+291 LKQEGY
-305 TLHVLIDETAALTLE
+305 DLTVLIDEAA
-320 SDEAKGGMVS
+320 S
-330 RIIARIRA
+330 
-338 LYQRIKKWVQDK
+338 
-350 ILSKLS
+350 
-356 KERRKK
+356 
-362 NLEES
+362 
-367 TQLVEHVPLDFTNE
+367 
-381 QLRRLDK
+381 
-388 VYTYGLREL
+388 
-397 DKYKTVVSQL
+397 
-407 LDLAVKGEKDIDSLL
+407 
-422 PDIESSL
+422 
-429 ADKDPAKA
+429 
-437 TDMFR
+437 
-442 QCELIFKRYH
+442 
-452 IGELFDISLDSS
+452 
-464 EANVGKKLRDELHTQ
+464 
-479 FVKETRFPDGAL
+479 
-491 NKTIASINAVQADI
+491 
-505 TAQLDK
+505 
-511 VGTYVGRDILARSG
+511 
-525 EMKNVPE
+525 
-532 KGVTGQSDDALI
+532 
-544 LARYFSILSSSVMA
+544 
-558 AHQCISVVERAMVRF
+558 
-573 IKEVQAIRGSDDL
+573 
-586 KQESFSII
+586 
-594 ADLNAL
+594 
-600 ATPLVMEDADTSKN
+600 PLVMEDA
-614 ILMRLWEKLLAQM
+614 
-627 TKIRTYITEKI
+627 
-638 FGKAASEVRDQR
+638 
-650 IEEADVIV
+650 EAKTGIV
-658 AAWKDMP
+658 
-665 EEVKEK
+665 
-671 LTSSGTF
+671 T
-678 VYSAGVR
+678 
-685 DMKEYAANADKYI
+685 
-698 NILTSLRDEASKV
+698 
-711 AKAALT
+711 
-717 AMMNDGNN
+717 
-725 AEGEIQKHVDACAAL
+725 
-740 LKKYNIDTLFPSTN
+740 
-754 DKDDEAFDRVF
+754 RVF
-765 ETVDKQIAPF
+765 EGLKKFINRIILWFKNTVLGGARKKRRKSAAEAAERLVQSLAKAKELRKEAIAEVERTYTVGIAKLSEYSKVMTMLAELATDGQKELEKISTDVFMQGTKGGVDTYLKQLEAWGKKYHTKDLFGPEFSSGMVTDSEKLEEEIRKAFKGDQASGLDRTKLDKAAKEIRDVLKPYTAKLNQFNGVSSITQQARASVIADNADTA
-775 HVEIKDFTDEDVRK
+775 EVRK
-789 GVVDCRE
+789 VAR
-796 YLKHVRAK
+796 YLTIAYNYVSAGIKIAQ
-804 LGSGYHGVGSDILD
+804 IMED
-818 AKAGAKR
+818 AMKN
-825 FAKSNSAEIRAL
+825 F
-837 IGVINELWMY
+837 VM
-847 VHGASKMVAHTE
+847 
-859 VAAKRFIRD
+859 AAKNTLAREIGKSDD
-868 VGRKLRTEGKAPIL
+868 VGRKLRSEGKAPIL
-882 DENKEQEEELTQ
+882 DENQEQEEELTQ

-901 DLNATSTGYVAEDG
+901 DLNVDSTGYVAEDA
-915 DKKGFFARAWETLT
+915 DKKGFFARAWENLV
-929 KFIAKVKAWLND
+929 KFINKVKTWLND
-941 KIFSKFG
+941 KVFSKFG
-948 KKKREAELEEA
+948 KKKREAELEQA
-959 KKLAAALKAMKELKE
+959 KKLAAAMKAARDLRKESLD
-974 MNLKDLSKRYTAG
+974 NLTKRYTAG
-987 IRDLKKYAP
+987 IRDLKKYSV

-1005 TEALGEADALA
+1005 TEALPEADNLA
-1016 KEGYMALNGSSGSV
+1016 KEGFMALNGNSGSV
-1030 ERVQAVNTKFEAWRK
+1030 EKVDAVNVKFAAWEK
-1045 KFNIATIFGDGDS
+1045 KYNISAVFGDGDS
-1058 ADTNTAALN
+1058 AEAKCAALN
-1067 KELRGAFQ
+1067 KELRATFQ
-1075 TESGG
+1075 SESGG
-1080 QVDFNKLRATV
+1080 SLDMAKLKAAAA
-1091 DEITV
+1091 EIQSV
-1096 ILTDY
+1096 LLPY
-1101 TKKLDQSNIGTTTS
+1101 TEKLDHSQVGSTTS
-1115 LKSTLAVT
+1115 LKSTLAVSSAMNSGVT
-1123 NWLNEDNQREHAQK
+1123 SEHAR
-1137 LIKNI
+1137 LLLKNI
-1142 SDSLA
+1142 SGSLA
-1147 YIVGSLV
+1147 YIIGALT
-1154 AAQIIEDA
+1154 AAQIIETA
-1162 MKKFVRAGELVL
+1162 MKNFVMAALDAIMRNG
-1174 AQDGKKEELKTEG
+1174 DDLKTEG

-1194 MSAPTDVSPV
+1194 MSAPSDVAPI
-1204 VIPAEKQFLPDSLVV
+1204 VIPADKPFLPESLVV
-1219 TRVTDE
+1219 TRVTNE

-1301 MVDDDTEE
+1301 MVDGDTEE

-1340 YMVDMANRIQF
+1340 YMVDMANSIQF

-1388 VWDINWNQALATVQ
+1388 VWDINWNQALAGVQ
-1402 KEIRNARS
+1402 KQIRNARN

-1426 LTMNGVPVT
+1426 LTINGTPVT